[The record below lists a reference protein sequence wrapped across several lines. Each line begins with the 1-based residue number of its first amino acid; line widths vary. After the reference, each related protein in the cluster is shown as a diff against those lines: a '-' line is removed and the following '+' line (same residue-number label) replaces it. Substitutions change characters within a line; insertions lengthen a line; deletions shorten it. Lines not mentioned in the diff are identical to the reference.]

1 MSLSN
6 FEIEDICE
14 ELKLSCIGV
23 FSKDQIPKERKVGAY
38 YINLQNH
45 NDGNGTHWVFMRLF
59 PNAKF
64 IYFDSFGES
73 PPEQIIEW
81 SKPFKPIAI
90 NNRQIQDLKSEKCGW
105 FCISLDYY
113 FTYDCKTDKDVFDNY
128 SDFLSI
134 WSSNTKLNDKIL
146 KEFLGSKTL
155 AMK

>member
-6 FEIEDICE
+6 FEIEDICD
-14 ELKLSCIGV
+14 ELKLPYIGV

-64 IYFDSFGES
+64 IFFDSFGQK

-90 NNRQIQDLKSEKCGW
+90 NNRQIQDINSQKCGW

-113 FTYDCKTDKDVFDNY
+113 FTYDCKTNKDVFDNY
-128 SDFLSI
+128 NDFLSI